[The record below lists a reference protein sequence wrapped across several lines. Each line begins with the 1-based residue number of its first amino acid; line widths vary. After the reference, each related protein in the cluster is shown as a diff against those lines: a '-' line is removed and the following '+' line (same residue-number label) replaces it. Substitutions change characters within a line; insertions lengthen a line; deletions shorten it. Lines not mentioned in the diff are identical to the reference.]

1 MGIYF
6 GNLDRQLADRQQ
18 VLKEDA
24 ERQYRGMRDI
34 REGFGGLGSA
44 VTDVVKSEGQLAKLR
59 YDLERQSDYDRMKEQ
74 EFKDVSLQ
82 RDLKNISGYIKI
94 RQDQHTKL
102 QWPKG
107 SPETVRKLYQ
117 ERFDQHTKDTTS
129 ELYQKILAYPSLYGG
144 KATEDA
150 RSYLEILNDP
160 EAEDGAL
167 DEARI
172 LLEGHAPLTF
182 LKWAVN
188 EKYFNDTIKG
198 DPSAHG
204 NKMYIN
210 ALINAGY
217 PISDAQELTDSYMGS
232 SASGQQVSLSEGDQL
247 LQEYVGGQDGGDD
260 YDATID
266 GTLGGSTT
274 SGSGNNATTT
284 TSNNNSQ
291 QTVVEGTSLEEALS
305 NSTAGVYI
313 TPSGDRFDLG
323 GTGRVAKKKDYKG
336 DEQRYPGLKPKET
349 TMDADGNYTALSDSD
364 AAYIEDRKNTS
375 KWMNYLHPVVD
386 TSPTSP
392 RNEYQIAADNNNAF
406 TLDLLNTKAINEKV
420 IRERDK
426 VKRPPDW
433 VGYKKEGPESTKDD
447 KFFPFMEGV
456 GDEDI
461 EKYRNLPNYATW
473 ENVPEAEKLKLQTD
487 TLVKLGANI
496 KEVAEYRKKEQV
508 LQDKDDE
515 ILLLHNEI
523 ASRIKANPSLN
534 ALHGG
539 GITNLITA
547 SEAPRKLEKIKSP
560 YGGKIGTPVEINQL
574 IENYNKRIHVLKD
587 DADSLRSSLSTSV
600 PKIKAK
606 KSGRDLRGKA
616 SDYGISNTRNP
627 NIAPSWWQ
635 NIGTTPVVDIDAREL
650 QDIYNEAR
658 QTIMD
663 KEGLG
668 IRGEGHAYYD
678 GKTPS
683 KDGSYGKGSEN
694 LILAGG
700 NNVYDLIQSIPN
712 EKDREIELQEVAKM
726 LFGEG
731 SGEQST
737 YGSDRNNKDEFL
749 RYMRM
754 DKDKHKYQYAT
765 HEQRGGLSLRAN
777 QVETLTGYMMDKN
790 LELLQKKH
798 PYLNDIARYPKE
810 MQLFIMDN
818 AFNMGPGWLEKF
830 DKLEAHLKSWNDSR
844 SDAHLKLIMREYKD
858 SDHYRS
864 KITGD
869 RALNNYKRLQS
880 LLV

>member
-24 ERQYRGMRDI
+24 ERQYRGMKDI
-34 REGFGGLGSA
+34 RQAFGGLGDA
-44 VTDVVKSEGQLAKLR
+44 ATDVIKTEAQMKKLR
-59 YDLERQSDYDRMKEQ
+59 YDLERQGNYDRMKEQ
-74 EFKDVSLQ
+74 EFNDISLQ
-82 RDLKNISGYIKI
+82 RDLKNIKDYISV
-94 RQDQHTKL
+94 RTEQHTKR

-107 SPETVRKLYQ
+107 TPKAVRELYQ
-117 ERFDQHTKDTTS
+117 DRYDQHFKDTTP
-129 ELYQKILAYPSLYGG
+129 ELYKKILRYRSLYGT
-144 KATEDA
+144 KAANDA
-150 RSYLEILNDP
+150 RTYMKLLDP
-160 EAEDGAL
+160 SKNATDEQIE
-167 DEARI
+167 EAR
-172 LLEGHAPLTF
+172 LRLEGHAPMTF
-182 LKWAVN
+182 LKWAES
-188 EKYFNDTIKG
+188 EKFFNPNIKG
-198 DPSAHG
+198 DPAAHG
-204 NKMYIN
+204 NKMYVQ

-217 PISDAQELTDSYMGS
+217 DIPQAEDISNSYMQAGVQNKEGS
-232 SASGQQVSLSEGDQL
+232 DSGDNQQSDQQIYL
-247 LQEYVGGQDGGDD
+247 KS
-260 YDATID
+260 IR
-266 GTLGGSTT
+266 
-274 SGSGNNATTT
+274 N
-284 TSNNNSQ
+284 NNNSDDQ
-291 QTVVEGTSLEEALS
+291 ENKIKEPVPNPKVNESED
-305 NSTAGVYI
+305 AGVYVDHI
-313 TPSGDRFDLG
+313 TGEKFPLVTTTNNNITNPANRLATTVSPEEQVRINKAEKITTFNENAFRQNRD
-323 GTGRVAKKKDYKG
+323 AYKG
-336 DEQRYPGLKPKET
+336 NLQSPG
-349 TMDADGNYTALSDSD
+349 
-364 AAYIEDRKNTS
+364 
-375 KWMNYLHPVVD
+375 H
-386 TSPTSP
+386 P
-392 RNEYQIAADNNNAF
+392 RNMQIAADNGNTFTIELGNALNEAGIS
-406 TLDLLNTKAINEKV
+406 TLPDVKV
-420 IRERDK
+420 LTSRDEI
-426 VKRPPDW
+426 KRPPDW

-447 KFFPFMEGV
+447 KFFPFMEGI

-473 ENVPEAEKLKLQTD
+473 ENVPEAEKKKLQTD
-487 TLVKLGANI
+487 PLVIQGANI
-496 KEVAEYRKKEQV
+496 KEVAEYRKNEQV
-508 LQDKDDE
+508 KQDIDDE

-523 ASRIKANPSLN
+523 ASRIESNPSLN

-539 GITNLITA
+539 GITNLSIA
-547 SEAPRKLEKIKSP
+547 SQAPRKLEKIKSP

-574 IENYNKRIHVLKD
+574 IENYNKRIPILQD

-635 NIGTTPVVDIDAREL
+635 NIGTTPIVDIDAREL
-650 QDIYNEAR
+650 QDIFNEAR

-683 KDGSYGKGSEN
+683 KDGNYGKGSEN

-712 EKDREIELQEVAKM
+712 KNDREIELQEVAKM

-731 SGEQST
+731 SGEQSA

-754 DKDKHKYQYAT
+754 DKDQHKYEYAT
-765 HEQRGGLSLRAN
+765 HEQRGALSLRAK
-777 QVETLTGYMMDKN
+777 QVETLTGYMMNKN

-798 PYLNDIARYPKE
+798 SYLNDIARYPKE

-830 DKLEAHLKSWNDSR
+830 DKLEAHLKSWHDSR

-858 SDHYRS
+858 SDHFRS
-864 KITGD
+864 KITGA
-869 RALNNYKRLQS
+869 RALNNYNRLRS
-880 LLV
+880 LLKTSTITV